1 MALGILAYCFACY
14 AAVRGMQEAYAVFLL
29 PLQGEFGWT
38 RAQVSSV
45 YSFAFFIVGIA
56 GPFTG
61 TLSDRWGPIRVN
73 LLGIVLATCA
83 AALASQANALWQFY
97 LTVGIMMGVAVSCVG
112 FVPITALLSRW
123 FRARLNTA
131 LAVALS
137 ASGAGIF
144 LVSPTAQMLIDWGGW
159 RMAYVVLAC
168 GLAALVPVF
177 LTFRWR
183 TVHDGHPDISR
194 PNSSTAKNQTIPG
207 LNLRGAFGTVAFWGM
222 SFTFLCTSGAMFL
235 VVLQTPA
242 YLVETGYTPREA
254 AEAFGLLGLLLPVGM
269 IGFGWL
275 GDRIGRPRAIVIS
288 YCLTIS
294 GIFCLNM
301 LAREQSLVLL
311 GLFIVMFGGTF
322 GCRGPA
328 MSTVA
333 AILFRGAHFGRIYG
347 FITFWMGMGGAAGAW
362 LGGYLYD
369 VTGNYQT
376 GFIMAMIFLTFG
388 AAPFVL
394 VRAIRRT

>member
-1 MALGILAYCFACY
+1 MALGMLALCFACY

-29 PLQGEFGWT
+29 PLQAEFGWT

-45 YSFAFFIVGIA
+45 YSFTFLIVGVA
-56 GPFTG
+56 GPVTG
-61 TLSDRWGPIRVN
+61 MISDRWGPIRVGLVGI
-73 LLGIVLATCA
+73 LLAGCA
-83 AALASQANALWQFY
+83 AALASQADALWQFY
-97 LTVGIMMGVAVSCVG
+97 LTIGIMMGVSGSFVG

-131 LAVALS
+131 LAVAFS
-137 ASGAGIF
+137 ASGLGI
-144 LVSPTAQMLIDWGGW
+144 LLLSPTAQMLIDWGGW
-159 RMAYVVLAC
+159 RLAYIALAC
-168 GLAALVPVF
+168 GLAVLVPLF

-183 TVHDGHPDISR
+183 AAQDGHPDIS
-194 PNSSTAKNQTIPG
+194 TIRKSESKSGAGG
-207 LNLRGAFGTVAFWGM
+207 LELRGAFGSVAFWGM
-222 SFTFLCTSGAMFL
+222 SFTFLCTSAAMFL

-242 YLVETGYTPREA
+242 YLVHAGYSPREA

-288 YCLTIS
+288 YALTIS
-294 GIFCLNM
+294 GIFCLSM
-301 LAREQSLVLL
+301 LAREQSLIFL

-328 MSTVA
+328 MATVA
-333 AILFRGAHFGRIYG
+333 AIIFRGPHFGKIYG
-347 FITFWMGMGGAAGAW
+347 FITFWMGMGGAGGAW
-362 LGGYLYD
+362 FGGYLYD
-369 VTGNYQT
+369 VTGDYQT
-376 GFIMAMIFLTFG
+376 GFVLAMISLAFG

-394 VRAIRRT
+394 VRAIRKT

>member
-1 MALGILAYCFACY
+1 MLALCFACY
-14 AAVRGMQEAYAVFLL
+14 AAARGMQEAYAVFLL
-29 PLQGEFGWT
+29 PLQGEFGWS

-45 YSFAFFIVGIA
+45 YSFTFFIVGVA
-56 GPFTG
+56 GPVTG
-61 TLSDRWGPIRVN
+61 VLSDRWGPVRIM
-73 LLGIVLATCA
+73 LLGIVLAIAA
-83 AALASQANALWQFY
+83 AALASRAGELWQFY
-97 LTVGIMMGVAVSCVG
+97 LTIGIMMGVAGSCVG
-112 FVPITALLSRW
+112 FVPMTALLSRW

-131 LAVALS
+131 LAVAFS
-137 ASGAGIF
+137 ASGAGI
-144 LVSPTAQMLIDWGGW
+144 LILSPTAQMLIDWGGW
-159 RMAYVVLAC
+159 RMAY
-168 GLAALVPVF
+168 AALAGGMAVLIPLFV
-177 LTFRWR
+177 TFRWR
-183 TVHDGHPDISR
+183 AALDGHPDIA
-194 PNSSTAKNQTIPG
+194 TAGPSKSKDAPITG
-207 LNLRGAFGTVAFWGM
+207 VDLRGAFGTVAFWGM

-242 YLVETGYTPREA
+242 YLVHAGYSPREA

-294 GIFCLNM
+294 GIFCLNL
-301 LAREQSLVLL
+301 LAREQSLILL

-328 MSTVA
+328 TATVA
-333 AILFRGAHFGRIYG
+333 AILFRGPHFGRIYG
-347 FITFWMGMGGAAGAW
+347 FITLWMGMGGAGGAW
-362 LGGYLYD
+362 LGGHLFD

-376 GFIMAMIFLTFG
+376 GFISAMIFLAFG

-394 VRAIRRT
+394 VRAIRQT

>member
-1 MALGILAYCFACY
+1 MALGLLAYCFACY
-14 AAVRGMQEAYAVFLL
+14 AVVRGMQEAYAVFLL
-29 PLQGEFGWT
+29 PLQGEFGWS

-45 YSFAFFIVGIA
+45 YSFTFFIVGVA
-56 GPFTG
+56 GPFAG
-61 TLSDRWGPIRVN
+61 MLVDRWGSIRVN
-73 LLGIVLATCA
+73 LLGIVLATSA
-83 AALASQANALWQFY
+83 TALASQASALWQFY
-97 LTVGIMMGVAVSCVG
+97 LTIGIMMGVAGSCVG

-131 LAVALS
+131 LAVAFS

-144 LVSPTAQMLIDWGGW
+144 LMSPTTQLLIEWGGW
-159 RMAYVVLAC
+159 RMAYVALAC
-168 GLAALVPVF
+168 GLAVLLPVF
-177 LTFRWR
+177 LTFRWQ
-183 TVHDGHPDISR
+183 TAQEGHPEFSGVRRSEANPVAGGMD
-194 PNSSTAKNQTIPG
+194 
-207 LNLRGAFGTVAFWGM
+207 LRGAFGSLAFWGM
-222 SFTFLCTSGAMFL
+222 SVTFLFTSGAMFL

-242 YLVETGYTPREA
+242 YLVHVGYSPREA
-254 AEAFGLLGLLLPVGM
+254 AEAFGLLGLLLPAGM

-275 GDRIGRPRAIVIS
+275 GDRIGRPRAILIS
-288 YCLTIS
+288 YCLTIA

-301 LAREQSLVLL
+301 LVTEQSLLLL

-333 AILFRGAHFGRIYG
+333 AIIFRGPHFGRIYG
-347 FITFWMGMGGAAGAW
+347 FITFWMGMGGAGGAW

-376 GFIMAMIFLTFG
+376 GFTTAMIFLVFG
-388 AAPFVL
+388 AAPFVM
-394 VRAIRRT
+394 VRAIRQT

>member
-1 MALGILAYCFACY
+1 MALGMLAFCFACY

-29 PLQGEFGWT
+29 PLQSEFGWS

-45 YSFAFFIVGIA
+45 YSFTFFIVGVA

-61 TLSDRWGPIRVN
+61 MLSDRWGPIRVG
-73 LLGIVLATCA
+73 LLGILLATCA
-83 AALASQANALWQFY
+83 AVLASQADALWQFY
-97 LTVGIMMGVAVSCVG
+97 LTLGIMMGVAGSCVG

-123 FRARLNTA
+123 FKARLNTA
-131 LAVALS
+131 LAVAFS

-144 LVSPTAQMLIDWGGW
+144 LLSPTAQLLIDWGGW
-159 RMAYVVLAC
+159 RMAYLVLGC
-168 GLAALVPVF
+168 GLAALLPLF

-183 TVHDGHPDISR
+183 SALDGHPDISAIR
-194 PNSSTAKNQTIPG
+194 KSETG
-207 LNLRGAFGTVAFWGM
+207 RGVGGMELRGAFGSVAFWGM

-242 YLVETGYTPREA
+242 YLVHAGYSPREA
-254 AEAFGLLGLLLPVGM
+254 AEAFGLLGLLLPAGM

-301 LAREQSLVLL
+301 LARDQSLLLL
-311 GLFIVMFGGTF
+311 GLFIIMFGGTF

-328 MSTVA
+328 MATVA
-333 AILFRGAHFGRIYG
+333 AILFRGPHFGRIYG
-347 FITFWMGMGGAAGAW
+347 FITFWMGMGGAGGAW
-362 LGGYLYD
+362 LGGHLYD
-369 VTGNYQT
+369 VTGDYQT
-376 GFIMAMIFLTFG
+376 GFIMAMIFLAFG

-394 VRAIRRT
+394 VRAIRQT